1 MKNIIKI
8 IAFNTL
14 IGLSFA
20 ACNNENKSTTA
31 NADKAKMDT
40 EVAKT
45 QAETSTNSTNTSTT
59 ASISE
64 IVKGYLSLKNAL
76 TADQSKGAATA
87 GTALQAAIK
96 NYDQNALTAEQKKV
110 FADVKDDAIEHAE
123 HIGSNGGNI
132 AHQRE
137 HFDTLSKD
145 IYALVKAI
153 GAGQSLYQDFCPM
166 YNDKKGAIW
175 LSETKDINNPY
186 YGKKMA
192 ICGSIKEELK

>member
-1 MKNIIKI
+1 MKNIIRI
-8 IAFNTL
+8 IAFNTF

-20 ACNNENKSTTA
+20 ACNQENKSATA
-31 NADKAKMDT
+31 NADKVNMHT
-40 EVAKT
+40 ETKKP
-45 QAETSTNSTNTSTT
+45 QAETPTNSSNSSST

-64 IVKGYLSLKNAL
+64 IVKGYLALKNAL
-76 TADQSKGAATA
+76 TADKTKEAATTGA
-87 GTALQAAIK
+87 ALQAAIK
-96 NYDQNALTAEQKKV
+96 NFDQNTLSVEQKKV
-110 FADVKDDAIEHAE
+110 FADVADDAVEHAE

-145 IYALVKAI
+145 IYALAKSI
-153 GAGQSLYQDFCPM
+153 GAGQTLYQDFCPM

-192 ICGSIKEELK
+192 TCGSMKEELK